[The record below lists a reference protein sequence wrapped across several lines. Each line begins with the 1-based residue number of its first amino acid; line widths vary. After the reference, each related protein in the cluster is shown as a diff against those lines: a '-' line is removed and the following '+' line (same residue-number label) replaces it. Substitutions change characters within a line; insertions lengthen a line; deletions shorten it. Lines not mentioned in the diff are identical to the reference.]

1 MKLLIT
7 GGCGFLGSRLA
18 SELSSQGHEIAI
30 IDPAPLPDR
39 LRACPGLSHDRTS
52 ILNDDLPSVLQRAGP
67 EVVYHLAVGLPV
79 RESVARPLEDAEL
92 NVLGTLRV
100 LEACR
105 AAEVRKI
112 VFASSGVAV
121 YGRPE
126 RLPAR
131 ETHPTRPISPYG
143 VSKLA
148 GEQYVTL
155 YSHLHGLDYTILRFA
170 SVYGPG
176 QTTAS
181 GAGAVS
187 IFAELLLR
195 GEVPRIFGD
204 GSKTRDYVYVDD
216 AVGALSASL
225 EGGTNSILNIGRGAP
240 ITDLEVFLTVARAVG
255 TATHPEMTPERPGD
269 VQHLYLD
276 SSRARALL
284 GWEPRTDLAEGARR
298 VVSHYREDL
307 NP

>member
-1 MKLLIT
+1 MKILIT
-7 GGCGFLGSRLA
+7 GGSGFIGSRLA
-18 SELSSQGHEIAI
+18 IELSGKGHEVTIL
-30 IDPAPLPDR
+30 DPAPLPDR
-39 LRACPGLSHDRTS
+39 LRDAPGLGHDGIS
-52 ILNDDLPSVLQRAGP
+52 ILDEGLLSAFQRAGP

-79 RESVARPLEDAEL
+79 RESVNRPLEDAEL

-105 AAEVRKI
+105 ASGVRKV

-126 RLPAR
+126 RLPTR
-131 ETHPTRPISPYG
+131 ETHATRPLSPYG
-143 VSKLA
+143 ASKLA
-148 GEQYVTL
+148 AEQYVTL
-155 YSHLHGLDYTILRFA
+155 YSDLHGLDYTILRFA

-187 IFAELLLR
+187 IFAEMLLR
-195 GEVPRIFGD
+195 GEAPRIFGD

-240 ITDLEVFLTVARAVG
+240 ITDLEVFLTVAGAVG